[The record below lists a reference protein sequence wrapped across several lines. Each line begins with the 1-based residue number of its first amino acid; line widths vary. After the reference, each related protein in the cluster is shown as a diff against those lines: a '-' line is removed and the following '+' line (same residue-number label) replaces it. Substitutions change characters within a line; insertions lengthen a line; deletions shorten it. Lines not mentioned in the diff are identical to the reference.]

1 MIHNQVWIRF
11 FCCTFYRIT
20 PLLIKWSTRFFLIR
34 TRVLEELRHVEF
46 SNQLTRYSSDAIQ
59 WSIDT
64 ICVVLFVRK
73 IARGSCTEPT
83 LQDEPYKAEEDA
95 RSPFFWTL
103 CLYLLLCSALK
114 TPVGA
119 MTSAIL
125 VEHDRLRLLLLVCLS
140 NVVFS
145 CFFSQLRIACI
156 FDNRDVFFCLQ
167 LVERTETIGYAQCM
181 RSQTPPMIFF
191 RKS

>member
-1 MIHNQVWIRF
+1 MISYVNLTYLNIELPLSNYLEALFKDQRRSFRLFSFHTWWDRGSSTRRLIRQILMIHNQVWIRF

-125 VEHDRLRLLLLVCLS
+125 VEHDRLRLL
-140 NVVFS
+140 F
-145 CFFSQLRIACI
+145 
-156 FDNRDVFFCLQ
+156 
-167 LVERTETIGYAQCM
+167 Y
-181 RSQTPPMIFF
+181 
-191 RKS
+191 